1 MKKLTYI
8 FAGAAILALCL
19 TACREIEITLP
30 ADTSPPVTEPVAYPV
45 DVGSLTIL
53 EAPVNV
59 ASLSPALTE
68 IICDLGYGDS
78 LTGKSSYCTAGN
90 AAAVNI
96 GSSANPDI
104 DAIKSL
110 APQLLVS
117 QSPIAK
123 KDVVAMETVGTRVLI
138 MKSPTTYDELFDCYR
153 DIAAMF
159 TGGVNAESVAENAL
173 LPLKTAIDGIPKND
187 YTYAYIVTPD
197 LTVVS
202 EETFLSVFGTNIAA
216 DTEDFS
222 MTADELIAANPDVI
236 FLAKPLSASN
246 LPPELS
252 DLTAVRT
259 GMVIPVDN
267 TVLERPTASIS
278 ALIEDIKAQMANPA
292 VPAVQETAAEE
303 TAEAPAEG

>member
-8 FAGAAILALCL
+8 FACAAAAALCL
-19 TACREIEITLP
+19 TACREVEITLP
-30 ADTSPPVTEPVAYPV
+30 SDTVPIITEPVPYPV
-45 DVGSLTIL
+45 EVGSLTIL

-68 IICDLGYGDS
+68 IICDLGYGDN
-78 LTGKSSYCTAGN
+78 LTGKSSYCTVGN

-104 DAIKSL
+104 EAIKSL
-110 APQLLVS
+110 APQLLIS

-123 KDVVAMETVGTRVLI
+123 KDVTAMENVGTRVLI
-138 MKSPTTYDELFDCYR
+138 MKSPTTYEELLDCYR

-159 TGGVNAESVAENAL
+159 TGGVYAENTAQAAL
-173 LPLKTAIDGIPKND
+173 APLKAAIDGIPKND

-202 EETFLSVFGTNIAA
+202 EETFLSVFGSNIAA

-222 MTADELIAANPDVI
+222 MTVEELTAADPDII

-246 LPPELS
+246 LPAELGN
-252 DLTAVRT
+252 LKAVRT
-259 GMVIPVDN
+259 GMVIPIDN
-267 TVLERPTASIS
+267 TVLERPTADLSV
-278 ALIEDIKAQMANPA
+278 LIEDIKAHMANPV
-292 VPAVQETAAEE
+292 VPAETVAAQTSEAAAED
-303 TAEAPAEG
+303 